1 MSDFEVLDA
10 TMSSHISEAEER
22 NKEPDVRE
30 QDDILSLL
38 EGDTLS
44 IRISS
49 HGKFVNALLHSDD
62 KKITESTIKFNILFR
77 GNIGCTVLTRCNTRD
92 TLIENGK
99 TYCNSDIGKSDF
111 KKNMEIYYN
120 DNDSGGEIV
129 KVNVVDCDCNTI
141 PFLCYV
147 PDLLLD
153 FEADFSTGY
162 VLYKDDMPIKPYYD
176 KSNEKA
182 EIYEFKNADGD
193 NIQKLLLSDALKY
206 LYRKHI
212 KNKNSKKE
220 IDVYVSSCLYIQPND
235 IDSIIK
241 GYPVW
246 YECNKN
252 NIILGYEKELEDA
265 KKIYEKT
272 KIEVDKCED
281 NLEKLKKI
289 KSDIYKN
296 LLEYIKQ
303 YIDPESRKENFETI
317 ELITKEIDKYIESIG
332 EEEFQDD
339 LDKNV
344 NELYDNIKDFL
355 SEHMIDAEE
364 KFNSIN
370 DKYIKEKIEYD
381 EILEAH
387 KKCFQTKRKAE
398 SSVDTRTHKK
408 KGGKK
413 KCCKKKCCKKKL
425 SKKKCCK
432 KKGGKKK
439 CCKKKGGKKTGGKK
453 TKKKK
458 IKK

>member
-1 MSDFEVLDA
+1 MSDSDELDA
-10 TMSSHISEAEER
+10 TMPFSASEEE
-22 NKEPDVRE
+22 DVEE

-49 HGKFVNALLHSDD
+49 HGKFLNSLLHSDD

-92 TLIENGK
+92 TLIDDDK
-99 TYCNSDIGKSDF
+99 TYCNSDIGVSDF

-120 DNDSGGEIV
+120 VNDSDGEIA
-129 KVNVVDCDCNTI
+129 KVNVVGCDCNTI

-153 FEADFSTGY
+153 FEADFATGY

-176 KSNEKA
+176 ESNEKA
-182 EIYEFKNADGD
+182 LLEQFENADGD
-193 NIQKLLLSDALKY
+193 NMQKILLSDALKY

-212 KNKNSKKE
+212 KNKNLKKE
-220 IDVYVSSCLYIQPND
+220 IDVYVSSCLYIQPED

-252 NIILGYEKELEDA
+252 NILLGYEKELEDA
-265 KKIYEKT
+265 KKLYEKT
-272 KIEVDKCED
+272 KIEADKCEN

-289 KSDIYKN
+289 KSDIYTN

-317 ELITKEIDKYIESIG
+317 EFITKEIDKYIESIG
-332 EEEFQDD
+332 KKEFQDD
-339 LDKNV
+339 LDKNI
-344 NELYDNIKDFL
+344 NELYDNIKKFL
-355 SEHMIDAEE
+355 DENMIDAGE
-364 KFNSIN
+364 KFDSIH
-370 DKYIKEKIEYD
+370 DKYVKQRIEYD
-381 EILEAH
+381 EIYEAH
-387 KKCFQTKRKAE
+387 RKCFQTKRKAE
-398 SSVDTRTHKK
+398 SSVDTRSHKKGAGKK

-413 KCCKKKCCKKKL
+413 KLSKKKLGKKKFGKKKL
-425 SKKKCCK
+425 SKKK
-432 KKGGKKK
+432 GGKR
-439 CCKKKGGKKTGGKK
+439 KK

-458 IKK
+458 NKK

>member
-1 MSDFEVLDA
+1 
-10 TMSSHISEAEER
+10 
-22 NKEPDVRE
+22 
-30 QDDILSLL
+30 
-38 EGDTLS
+38 
-44 IRISS
+44 
-49 HGKFVNALLHSDD
+49 
-62 KKITESTIKFNILFR
+62 
-77 GNIGCTVLTRCNTRD
+77 
-92 TLIENGK
+92 LIENGK

-162 VLYKDDMPIKPYYD
+162 VLYKDDIPIKPYYD
-176 KSNEKA
+176 KSNKKA

-193 NIQKLLLSDALKY
+193 NIQKLLLSDVLKY

-235 IDSIIK
+235 IDSIIT

-252 NIILGYEKELEDA
+252 NIILGYEKELEDT
-265 KKIYEKT
+265 KKLHEKT

-317 ELITKEIDKYIESIG
+317 ELITYKIDEYIESIG
-332 EEEFQDD
+332 EKEFQDD
-339 LDKNV
+339 LDKNI
-344 NELYDNIKDFL
+344 NELYDNIKEFL
-355 SEHMIDAEE
+355 NDHIMVAGE
-364 KFNSIN
+364 KFDIIN
-370 DKYIKEKIEYD
+370 DKYIKQRIEYD
-381 EILEAH
+381 EIFEAH

-408 KGGKK
+408 GAGKK
-413 KCCKKKCCKKKL
+413 KCCKKKLSKKKCCKKKL

-439 CCKKKGGKKTGGKK
+439 GGKK